1 MSEKSFFSSI
11 CSLFKGIFSSSSQ
24 PQVPSQSAPAS
35 VEPQAQSTM
44 TGVARYLE
52 NHSSNKA
59 STSTGVERYI
69 QNKLISAQSMT
80 GVERYI
86 QNKTKLAVA
95 VTSVERYILNQG

>member
-24 PQVPSQSAPAS
+24 PQVPTQSAPS
-35 VEPQAQSTM
+35 TVEPQAQSTM

-52 NHSSNKA
+52 SHSSKA

-69 QNKLISAQSMT
+69 QNKLLSAQSMT

-95 VTSVERYILNQG
+95 VTGVERYILNQG

>member
-11 CSLFKGIFSSSSQ
+11 CSLLKGIFSSSSQ
-24 PQVPSQSAPAS
+24 TQVPTQSAPAS

-52 NHSSNKA
+52 NHNSKA

-86 QNKTKLAVA
+86 QNKIKLAVA
-95 VTSVERYILNQG
+95 VTGVERYILNQG

>member
-11 CSLFKGIFSSSSQ
+11 CSLLKGIFSSSSQ

-52 NHSSNKA
+52 NHSSKA

-95 VTSVERYILNQG
+95 VTGVERYILNQG

>member
-52 NHSSNKA
+52 NHSSKA
-59 STSTGVERYI
+59 STS
-69 QNKLISAQSMT
+69 
-80 GVERYI
+80 
-86 QNKTKLAVA
+86 KTN
-95 VTSVERYILNQG
+95 SSQLNQ

>member
-52 NHSSNKA
+52 NHNSKA

-95 VTSVERYILNQG
+95 VTGVERYILNQG

>member
-52 NHSSNKA
+52 NHSSKA
-59 STSTGVERYI
+59 SASTGVERYI

-95 VTSVERYILNQG
+95 VTGVERYILNQG